1 MDWNMLNLN
10 SGYKG
15 MLKIPCRR
23 MCILTGVRKMGKKK
37 KDMAI
42 FKS

>member
-1 MDWNMLNLN
+1 MLNLN

-37 KDMAI
+37 KRRGNI
-42 FKS
+42 QELEV

>member
-1 MDWNMLNLN
+1 MLNLN
-10 SGYKG
+10 SGYKR

-37 KDMAI
+37 KRHGNI
-42 FKS
+42 QELEV